1 MKSIRFS
8 CSNRNPF
15 RRINHL
21 RHACEVLCLE
31 NSAKRTKAKE
41 ARRLTGGAFIHGR
54 VVLDPES
61 LAEKLRRIK
70 QMRGCTAGLPA
81 GTDMLLED
89 WRLER
94 ERELTEEGW

>member
-1 MKSIRFS
+1 
-8 CSNRNPF
+8 
-15 RRINHL
+15 L
-21 RHACEVLCLE
+21 GVE
-31 NSAKRTKAKE
+31 
-41 ARRLTGGAFIHGR
+41 GGR

>member
-1 MKSIRFS
+1 
-8 CSNRNPF
+8 
-15 RRINHL
+15 
-21 RHACEVLCLE
+21 V
-31 NSAKRTKAKE
+31 
-41 ARRLTGGAFIHGR
+41 GGR

-70 QMRGCTAGLPA
+70 QMRGYTAGLPA